1 MSNGKMI
8 SKAQLQYILVV
19 VNHYFLLQ
27 LITMLSG
34 DQLPEI
40 MNGARTTAFGYY
52 DWKQGKV

>member
-1 MSNGKMI
+1 MI

-40 MNGARTTAFGYY
+40 MNGARTTAFDDY
-52 DWKQGKV
+52 DWKQGKVA